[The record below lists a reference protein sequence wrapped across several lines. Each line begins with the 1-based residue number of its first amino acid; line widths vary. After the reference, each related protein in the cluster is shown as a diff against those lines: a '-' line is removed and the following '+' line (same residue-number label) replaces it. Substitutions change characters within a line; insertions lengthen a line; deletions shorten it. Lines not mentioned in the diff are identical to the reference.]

1 MESQHIVHAFDAELG
16 GINQHLQ
23 SLGQMAL
30 QQVRNATN
38 ALEQEDPAAAAAIAR
53 ADAAIDAGEIDLD
66 ADIVTLLA
74 RRQPVAEDLRKVMA
88 TSRSI
93 ADIERIGDEAARIGE
108 LTLAML
114 NSDSP
119 VASASLLRESRTL
132 GTIAIE
138 CLKQALEAIAEEDG
152 GKAAQIMQ
160 RQGELDQEFQ
170 GGLRRLTTY
179 VMEDQRNIGH
189 LLHIVLINKSLERIG
204 DHACNLAE
212 HLIYQ
217 LRGADVRHQQA

>member
-1 MESQHIVHAFDAELG
+1 
-16 GINQHLQ
+16 
-23 SLGQMAL
+23 MAL
-30 QQVRNATN
+30 QQVRDAIN
-38 ALEQEDPAAAAAIAR
+38 ALEQEDPDAAAAIGR

-66 ADIVTLLA
+66 ADIVKLLA
-74 RRQPVAEDLRKVMA
+74 RRQPVAADLRKVMA
-88 TSRSI
+88 TARSI
-93 ADIERIGDEAARIGE
+93 ADIERIGDEAAKVGE
-108 LTLAML
+108 LTLAMIK
-114 NSDSP
+114 SDSP

-132 GTIAIE
+132 GAIATE
-138 CLKQALEAIAEEDG
+138 CLERALEAIADEDG
-152 GKAAQIMQ
+152 GKAALIMQ
-160 RQGELDQEFQ
+160 RQNDLDQEFQ

-217 LRGADVRHQQA
+217 LRGADVRHGHA